1 MCSQSKRFICKS
13 CHFNIQSKREKPHT
27 FTQKLGGTSEEYQ
40 GGNQKV
46 HTKKPNDTFEK
57 YREPK
62 EKPHTCT
69 QNSDNNLG
77 EDQARPEKEHLHKIW
92 IILLRNILHLV
103 LNGHAHVAMQQV
115 HIGDSF

>member
-1 MCSQSKRFICKS
+1 MSLQRSIR
-13 CHFNIQSKREKPHT
+13 
-27 FTQKLGGTSEEYQ
+27 

-77 EDQARPEKEHLHKIW
+77 EDQGRPEKEQTFTQNLDNTFEEYTPSSTEW
-92 IILLRNILHLV
+92 TCTCC
-103 LNGHAHVAMQQV
+103 HATSPHR
-115 HIGDSF
+115 